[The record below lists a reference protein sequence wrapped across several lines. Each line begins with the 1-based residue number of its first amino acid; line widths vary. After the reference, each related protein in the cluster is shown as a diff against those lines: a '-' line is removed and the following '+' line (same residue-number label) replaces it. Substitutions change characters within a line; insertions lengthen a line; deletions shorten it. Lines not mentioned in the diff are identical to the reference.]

1 MTMPTQDSSARR
13 PIAPGAGKPV
23 ARADLLAT
31 YMPPHQPRAVLP
43 NRVFRGG

>member
-1 MTMPTQDSSARR
+1 MTMPTQDTSARR
-13 PIAPGAGKPV
+13 PIAPGAGKSV
-23 ARADLLAT
+23 ARDLLAP